1 MTDAAAPHVDERR
14 PHGWRS
20 SAFDLLVALVAIA
33 VGVGQLS
40 EAPGESSTVGVVLVA
55 VSGAV
60 LVWRR
65 YAPASILA
73 LTLALTC
80 ATLAIG
86 DDPRGVSALVAL
98 YTTALMREPRV
109 SLACLVP
116 AVVVAVVLSLAV
128 PGPRDGSEGDVGYAI
143 GNAVLF
149 VGVWGLGAYM
159 QTRRRYLRELEARA
173 DQLEREREQLAQ
185 IAVMEERTSI
195 ARDLHDIVAH
205 SVTVMLL
212 GVRGARDVLRTSP
225 GVAEDTLARVE
236 ATGEQ
241 SVAELRRIL
250 ALLREPHAGAMS
262 RPQPSLADLEA
273 LAADHRAGGL
283 PVRLTIAGS
292 PRPLPGGVELSIYR
306 IVQEAL
312 TNVVKHS
319 RANGV
324 TVTLSYRAAGIEV
337 EVIDDGVPLAPDDGQ
352 PGHGLVGM
360 RERIALLGG
369 TLEAGPRDGRGF
381 RVAAWLPVSAD
392 A

>member
-1 MTDAAAPHVDERR
+1 MTDAAGPHVDERR

-20 SAFDLLVALVAIA
+20 SAFDVLVALFAIA
-33 VGVGQLS
+33 AEVGRLI
-40 EAPGESSTVGVVLVA
+40 EAPGEPSTLGVVLMV
-55 VSGAV
+55 VSGAAV
-60 LVWRR
+60 VWRR
-65 YAPASILA
+65 YAPVSILA
-73 LTLALTC
+73 LTLVLTC
-80 ATLAIG
+80 ATIAIG
-86 DDPRGVSALVAL
+86 DYPSGASALVAL

-109 SLACLVP
+109 SLAGLVP
-116 AVVVAVVLSLAV
+116 AVVVAVVLSFAV
-128 PGPRDGSEGDVGYAI
+128 PDPQGGSDLGAAI
-143 GNAVLF
+143 PDAIVV

-173 DQLEREREQLAQ
+173 YQLEREREQLAQ
-185 IAVMEERTSI
+185 ITVMEERTSI

-225 GVAEDTLARVE
+225 SVAEDTLARVE
-236 ATGEQ
+236 ATAEQ

-250 ALLREPHAGAMS
+250 ALLREPEAAAKS

-273 LAADHRAGGL
+273 LVADHRAAGL
-283 PVRLTIAGS
+283 PIRLTIAGI
-292 PRPLPGGVELSIYR
+292 PQPLPGGVELSIYR

-312 TNVVKHS
+312 TNVVKHA
-319 RANGV
+319 RANRV

-337 EVIDDGVPLAPDDGQ
+337 EVIDDGVPLALEVAQ

-360 RERIALLGG
+360 RERVAILGG
-369 TLEAGPRDGRGF
+369 TLEAGPRAGRGF

>member
-1 MTDAAAPHVDERR
+1 MTDVAGPHVDERR

-20 SAFDLLVALVAIA
+20 SAFDVLVALSA
-33 VGVGQLS
+33 VTVEVGRLIG
-40 EAPGESSTVGVVLVA
+40 APGEPSTLGVVLAA
-55 VSGAV
+55 VSGAT
-60 LVWRR
+60 LVGRR

-73 LTLALTC
+73 LTLVLTS
-80 ATLAIG
+80 AILAIG
-86 DDPRGVSALVAL
+86 DYPSGASPLIAL

-109 SLACLVP
+109 SLAGLVP
-116 AVVVAVVLSLAV
+116 AIAVAVVLSFAV
-128 PGPRDGSEGDVGYAI
+128 PDPGGGGAVGFAI
-143 GNAVLF
+143 GNAILV
-149 VGVWGLGAYM
+149 VGIWGLGAYM

-195 ARDLHDIVAH
+195 ARELHDIVAH

-236 ATGEQ
+236 ATAEQ

-250 ALLREPHAGAMS
+250 ALLREPEDGAKS

-273 LAADHRAGGL
+273 LVADHRAAGL

-292 PRPLPGGVELSIYR
+292 PRPLPGGIELSIYR

-312 TNVVKHS
+312 TNVVKHA
-319 RANGV
+319 RANRV

-337 EVIDDGVPLAPDDGQ
+337 EVIDDGVSLAPEAAQ

-360 RERIALLGG
+360 RERVALLGG
-369 TLEAGPRDGRGF
+369 TLEARPRAGRGF
-381 RVAAWLPVSAD
+381 SVKAWLPVSAD